1 MKKKFK
7 KQMVTYADNLKD
19 LGAKIV
25 IEHDLEMDITELKLI
40 KGDIEFSFAIMDED
54 SLESAVAMVTNNKNK
69 TVQMYNITY
78 GETYS
83 TLEEA

>member
-7 KQMVTYADNLKD
+7 KQMVTYAENLKD

-83 TLEEA
+83 ILEEA

>member
-83 TLEEA
+83 TLQEA

>member
-83 TLEEA
+83 ILEEA

>member
-7 KQMVTYADNLKD
+7 KQMVTYAENLKD

>member
-83 TLEEA
+83 TLEED